1 MVEKGTIVRFDDV
14 RGYGFIAPFGG
25 GDDVFV
31 HANDFGDQRHQ
42 VAAGMRVSYEVV
54 QSERG
59 LKVASVVLET
69 APAAPNR
76 GAPSRPQPLSDEDG
90 ECDVLAVEQF
100 DSAVT
105 ELLLANVPSMTGAQI
120 VEARR
125 ALVAMARQYGW
136 VED

>member
-1 MVEKGTIVRFDDV
+1 
-14 RGYGFIAPFGG
+14 
-25 GDDVFV
+25 
-31 HANDFGDQRHQ
+31 
-42 VAAGMRVSYEVV
+42 MRVSYEVV

-69 APAAPNR
+69 PPAAPRSLPN
-76 GAPSRPQPLSDEDG
+76 RPQPLSDEDG

-105 ELLLANVPSMTGAQI
+105 ELLLANVPTMTGAQI

>member
-1 MVEKGTIVRFDDV
+1 
-14 RGYGFIAPFGG
+14 
-25 GDDVFV
+25 
-31 HANDFGDQRHQ
+31 
-42 VAAGMRVSYEVV
+42 MRVSYEVV

-59 LKVASVVLET
+59 LKVASVVLE
-69 APAAPNR
+69 AAPPASSR
-76 GAPSRPQPLSDEDG
+76 TVPSRPQPLSDEDG

-105 ELLLANVPSMTGAQI
+105 ELLLANVPTMTGGQI